1 MHSLIFSQVILPIL
15 NFADTNEYELK
26 LPLLQREA
34 MWEGEVVGE
43 IDILVH
49 FSVDVSALLTEAEI
63 HKFYDHLKVWN
74 IWEPGDLLLSF

>member
-1 MHSLIFSQVILPIL
+1 M

-26 LPLLQREA
+26 LPLLQKDQ
-34 MWEGEVVGE
+34 WQGDVVCE

-63 HKFYDHLKVWN
+63 HKFYDHLKVGRWR
-74 IWEPGDLLLSF
+74 IFGP